1 MKNSLVRAIRTH
13 ENGPIL
19 LSIHPYVLYIYS
31 VTILLVYNH
40 VWLGPDNNSYTQA
53 LQGVSD
59 HLLRTRLL
67 ILSLA
72 IFRDF
77 SGSFGTLRDFE
88 IFGNLEIFGISRL
101 WGFLNPLEFLRLVRN
116 SAIFSNNSAH
126 WAGYHWMVR
135 SFVGNRRIRGKHQP
149 RRLLF
154 WQRLPILGGL
164 RSGLNYDDS

>member
-72 IFRDF
+72 FFRDF
-77 SGSFGTLRDFE
+77 SGQV
-88 IFGNLEIFGISRL
+88 
-101 WGFLNPLEFLRLVRN
+101 LNGHRN
-116 SAIFSNNSAH
+116 SLAGPGDGTCRLAMVTWCGGIPWWHGAVTWYGDNSL
-126 WAGYHWMVR
+126 VT
-135 SFVGNRRIRGKHQP
+135 
-149 RRLLF
+149 
-154 WQRLPILGGL
+154 
-164 RSGLNYDDS
+164 